1 MPHPIH
7 ATSLLPRR
15 NGFTLIELLSV
26 ILLVGLLSATAI
38 PALGRLDRARD
49 AALLNECDRMI
60 RFAQAHAGST
70 GLPTAARIDLDEQR
84 VSIRSV
90 GTTPGT
96 TVPVDRVGTGRP
108 IDLAVLA
115 SFPGASL
122 DSAGESGSL
131 QSSGISEI
139 WFDFDGSPQ
148 SRNATG
154 ENPVDLTVEYLVR
167 VGSGMELRVQPST
180 GVIAR

>member
-60 RFAQAHAGST
+60 RFAQAPAGST
-70 GLPTAARIDLDEQR
+70 GLPPAARIA
-84 VSIRSV
+84 RSA
-90 GTTPGT
+90 
-96 TVPVDRVGTGRP
+96 DRPRRHRLLP
-108 IDLAVLA
+108 RRFA
-115 SFPGASL
+115 
-122 DSAGESGSL
+122 
-131 QSSGISEI
+131 
-139 WFDFDGSPQ
+139 
-148 SRNATG
+148 
-154 ENPVDLTVEYLVR
+154 
-167 VGSGMELRVQPST
+167 
-180 GVIAR
+180 